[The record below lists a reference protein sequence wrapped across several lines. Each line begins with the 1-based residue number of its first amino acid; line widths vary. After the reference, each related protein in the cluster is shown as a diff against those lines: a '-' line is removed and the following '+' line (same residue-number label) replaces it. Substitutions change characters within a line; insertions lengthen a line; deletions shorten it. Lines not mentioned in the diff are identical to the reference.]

1 MSTTT
6 TSRRNA
12 QYKPALAW
20 FAAVG
25 SAWVFVLLMLGA
37 FTTTIGA
44 GMAFPDWPLSNG
56 SLNPHGW
63 LTDIAM
69 FAEHSHRLSGATMGL
84 ITIGLA
90 LWLARVESRSWVR
103 KLGWW
108 ALVIVIIQGVIG
120 GQRVRLDALHLPG
133 IEMSVGQLLRIPHG
147 ILAQIFVVVLFA
159 IAAALSRPWIE
170 APASTFSLN
179 LRTRRLGLA
188 CTILVLLQLV
198 IAATMRHFSAGLAIP
213 TFPLTPDGTLLPTY
227 WNFRVAIHFAH
238 RAMALVLAVALVW
251 YALAVWRER
260 GVSALLKNTAGLM
273 VAILFIQISL
283 GIAVI
288 WTLRGP
294 YATTAHVI
302 VGASTL
308 AVTFLLTWLAH
319 RNSLEGEVEPLG
331 SVASSGAPSPRPDLG
346 LSRPGS
352 SPARS

>member
-1 MSTTT
+1 MSTFT
-6 TSRRNA
+6 TSRRRA
-12 QYKPALAW
+12 HYKPALAW
-20 FAAVG
+20 FATLG
-25 SAWVFVLLMLGA
+25 SAWVFVLLVLGA

-56 SLNPHGW
+56 SLNPNGW

-90 LWLARVESRSWVR
+90 VWLARVESRSWVR
-103 KLGWW
+103 KLGWS

-147 ILAQIFVVVLFA
+147 ILAQVFVVVLFA

-170 APASTFSLN
+170 APSSTFTLN
-179 LRTRRLGLA
+179 LRTRQLGLV
-188 CTILVLLQLV
+188 CTALVLLQLV

-213 TFPLTPDGTLLPTY
+213 TFPLTPEGTFLPTY

-238 RAMALVLAVALVW
+238 RAMAVLLTGALVW
-251 YALAVWRER
+251 YAVAVWIER
-260 GVSALLKNTAGLM
+260 GVSALLKNTATLM
-273 VAILFIQISL
+273 VTVSLIQISL
-283 GIAVI
+283 GVAVI
-288 WTLRGP
+288 WSLRGP

-302 VGASTL
+302 VGACTL
-308 AVTFLLTWLAH
+308 AITFLLTWLAH
-319 RNSLEGEVEPLG
+319 RNSLEGKADLAGSPL
-331 SVASSGAPSPRPDLG
+331 SSETRVVRPHLG
-346 LSRPGS
+346 IAQSGS